1 MLTRYRTQT
10 DPFADL
16 FRLQNALW
24 SSVARP
30 EPRVEGYAPPV
41 DLWEDQDAYWVEAEL
56 PGVKAEDVDID
67 LEENVLTLKGERRLE
82 RSTEEEGYRHT
93 ERVYG
98 KFTRAFRLPESV
110 DADQVEADLADGV
123 LKIRLPKKPEAKA
136 RKIEVKA
143 HGKQLKAAA

>member
-1 MLTRYRTQT
+1 MLTRYRTEN

-16 FRLQNALW
+16 FRLQSALFG
-24 SSVARP
+24 SMARP
-30 EPRVEGYAPPV
+30 EARAVGYAPPV
-41 DLWEDQDAYWVEAEL
+41 DVWEDKDAYFLEAEL

-67 LEENVLTLKGERRLE
+67 LEENVLTLKGERRFE
-82 RSTEEEGYRHT
+82 KTAEEDGFRHR

-110 DADQVEADLADGV
+110 NADGV
-123 LKIRLPKKPEAKA
+123 EASLEEGVLKVRLPKKAEAKP

-143 HGKQLKAAA
+143 STTLKAVA